1 MSSRTSKKGRK
12 GIKSFS
18 FNCFIHLAKI
28 TYCVIKRRETSS
40 NTGITETESEDEKE
54 LKINKAFETIN
65 STPKPITI
73 NKMVGGIKKI
83 GKIEVNNVDNKFK
96 MLIGGEFTT
105 LTEQDIDIDDETII
119 KRIHN
124 RKYMRYYR
132 KNKKS

>member
-1 MSSRTSKKGRK
+1 
-12 GIKSFS
+12 
-18 FNCFIHLAKI
+18 
-28 TYCVIKRRETSS
+28 
-40 NTGITETESEDEKE
+40 
-54 LKINKAFETIN
+54 
-65 STPKPITI
+65 
-73 NKMVGGIKKI
+73 
-83 GKIEVNNVDNKFK
+83 